1 MLVAT
6 GSQKKILGMIQY
18 FISFGRRNQIFRE
31 CEGEPAQSVLE
42 PRDRFV
48 EKVWSKE
55 QFFARAGN
63 EQTAKRRNLSDAPQ
77 SKTCLQLDFG
87 SWKKWWVE
95 VFVVLCSS
103 RNQLEV
109 ASGYVPFHDKLQEHL
124 SAIKIM
130 SWLDGTDHRRLP
142 PRLLLS
148 PRTRLAEILLSSIL
162 SPSSIPWQ
170 I

>member
-1 MLVAT
+1 MLDQLNSNQTQLVLLALLLMLVAT

-87 SWKKWWVE
+87 S
-95 VFVVLCSS
+95 
-103 RNQLEV
+103 
-109 ASGYVPFHDKLQEHL
+109 
-124 SAIKIM
+124 
-130 SWLDGTDHRRLP
+130 
-142 PRLLLS
+142 
-148 PRTRLAEILLSSIL
+148 
-162 SPSSIPWQ
+162 
-170 I
+170 